1 MAAPS
6 IDRAI
11 GRLRDA
17 GYKLTNARRTVL
29 DVLFESDGHLTSA
42 EVLARVEAHDPGI
55 GRASVFRTLDLL
67 SKLGIVR
74 PTYLEPRT
82 PNYVVLPTDGHH
94 AHIVCTRC
102 HAVIELGECRVGDL
116 IDDLAGQHHVRLTGH
131 LLELYGLCA
140 NCAEADR
147 E

>member
-1 MAAPS
+1 MSSHS

-11 GRLRDA
+11 GRLRGA

-42 EVLARVEAHDPGI
+42 EVLARVEARDPSV

-67 SKLGIVR
+67 SQLGIVR

-102 HAVIELGECRVGDL
+102 NTVIELGECRVGDL
-116 IDDLAGQHHVRLTGH
+116 IDELAEQHQVKLTGH

-140 NCAEADR
+140 DCVESDR
-147 E
+147 D